1 MCENNSHEK
10 SMKKKIGLILMATIL
25 LLSLVCIASCGE
37 DEKFKVTFVDWD
49 DRVIEIDEV
58 EPNSAATPPEDPTRE
73 GYVFSGWDIS
83 FDEVSGDITV
93 KATYTEIPPVVYYAV
108 RFVDW
113 DGTELSKASVESG
126 KAATAPTAPT
136 REGYRFTGWDKDFS
150 KITSDVNIIAKYV
163 KTFTVTFKNDDG
175 TILKTEKVDA
185 NGSATAPT
193 ATKEGYT
200 FERWDREFEKVVAD
214 MVITAVYVEKF
225 DVTFMGLD
233 KDGKDVQI
241 AVVKVDKD
249 KAATAPEVPEREGY
263 RFDKWDKTFSKVTA
277 NMTVTAKYIKT
288 WKVEFKGIGND
299 NKETTIST
307 VTVDDK
313 KAATA
318 PEVPE
323 REGYRFDKW
332 DKTFNKVT
340 EDTIVTAQYVKVW
353 EVTFKGIDNNGKETT
368 IDTVTV
374 DDGKAATPPE
384 VPVRIGYRFDKWD
397 KAFNKV
403 TGNLTVKAEYI
414 QTFNVKFVYKDEKNR
429 EVVIATVTV
438 DENNPATAP
447 TPPERE
453 GYNFN
458 KWNKT
463 TEDLEKI
470 TSDLTVIAE
479 YTEIEKIKVTF
490 TYKDAN
496 NTTVTKDVSVYKGS
510 AATAPTVPSREKDG
524 YRFEWDKTA
533 EELSNITSALTV
545 NGQYVKV
552 WKVTFKG
559 TDNNGN
565 EITIGDEPVTV
576 DNGKA
581 ATAPEVPER
590 EGYRFDKWDKTD
602 DELKNITADL
612 TVKAEYVKQFTV
624 KFVNEDGTTVL
635 KEEKV
640 DINGSATPPASDVIP
655 EKPGFVFDK
664 WDGNYTNVQ
673 ADVTVKATYKEKP
686 AVQSPK
692 LSVTNVEDGEAG
704 KTVTVIVS
712 VENNEKDRLAFDVSC
727 SDPISLT
734 DRILLQSDLKFSKNL
749 PKVTVY
755 SNTATAIDGNMFTL
769 IFQIAEGAA
778 AGNYE
783 FSISGDLSASGT
795 ITVTATDPE

>member
-533 EELSNITSALTV
+533 EELSNIT
-545 NGQYVKV
+545 
-552 WKVTFKG
+552 
-559 TDNNGN
+559 
-565 EITIGDEPVTV
+565 
-576 DNGKA
+576 
-581 ATAPEVPER
+581 
-590 EGYRFDKWDKTD
+590 
-602 DELKNITADL
+602 ADL
-612 TVKAEYVKQFTV
+612 E
-624 KFVNEDGTTVL
+624 
-635 KEEKV
+635 
-640 DINGSATPPASDVIP
+640 
-655 EKPGFVFDK
+655 
-664 WDGNYTNVQ
+664 
-673 ADVTVKATYKEKP
+673 VKATYEEIP
-686 AVQSPK
+686 AVQSPT
-692 LSVTNVEDGEAG
+692 LSVTNASGAPGEEN
-704 KTVTVIVS
+704 VTVNIS
-712 VENNEKDRLAFDVSC
+712 IANNPGFSSFAITFDYDSDALEITNKTQGSDFEANYTKGTPKKQLKMNLKEN
-727 SDPISLT
+727 
-734 DRILLQSDLKFSKNL
+734 
-749 PKVTVY
+749 
-755 SNTATAIDGNMFTL
+755 ATPQPIDGVLWQLTFKILEN
-769 IFQIAEGAA
+769 AA
-778 AGNYE
+778 PGDYNI
-783 FSISGDLSASGT
+783 SISGDLSASGT
-795 ITVTATDPE
+795 ITVE

>member
-1 MCENNSHEK
+1 
-10 SMKKKIGLILMATIL
+10 MATIL

-414 QTFNVKFVYKDEKNR
+414 QTFEVKFVYKDKNNR

-438 DENNPATAP
+438 DKNNSATAP

-463 TEDLEKI
+463 TEDLKKI

-640 DINGSATPPASDVIP
+640 DINGSATAPANP
-655 EKPGFVFDK
+655 TREGYNFTGWDK
-664 WDGNYTNVQ
+664 TAEELSNIT
-673 ADVTVKATYKEKP
+673 ADLEVKATYEEIP
-686 AVQSPK
+686 AVQSPT
-692 LSVTNVEDGEAG
+692 LSVTNASGAPGEEN
-704 KTVTVIVS
+704 VTVNIS
-712 VENNEKDRLAFDVSC
+712 IANNPGFSSFAITFDYDSDALEITNKTQGSDFEANYTKGTPKKQLKMNLKEN
-727 SDPISLT
+727 
-734 DRILLQSDLKFSKNL
+734 
-749 PKVTVY
+749 
-755 SNTATAIDGNMFTL
+755 ATPQPIDGVLWQLTFKILEN
-769 IFQIAEGAA
+769 AA
-778 AGNYE
+778 PGDYTI
-783 FSISGDLSASGT
+783 SISGDLSASGT
-795 ITVTATDPE
+795 ITVIDSNSLESDPT